1 MPTSHSV
8 SEISPADLKLQLD
21 SPQPPLV
28 LDVREPWELE
38 AARLPG
44 TLDIPMAQVPQR
56 LNELP
61 RDRPIVVMCHA
72 GARSMKVA
80 NFLAQNGFGQVTSLE
95 GGIRAWAE
103 DVDPSVGTY

>member
-1 MPTSHSV
+1 MSTPSSV
-8 SEISPADLKLQLD
+8 TEISPAELKLQLD
-21 SPQPPLV
+21 SPNPPLV
-28 LDVREPWELE
+28 LDVREKWELE

-44 TLDIPMAQVPQR
+44 TLDIPMAEVPQR
-56 LNELP
+56 LAELP

-80 NFLAQNGFGQVTSLE
+80 NFLAHKGFEQVASLD